1 MRRKVLA
8 GLLAALLFA
17 AVFSAC
23 SNEDEAPAGDG
34 ARLKEIGEAMVEDI
48 DKYVLPNKETP
59 EKLVENG
66 FVVFM
71 DEKTYGEALLEDFSF
86 AYERGEDCTLTIVL
100 VDNNFRAVRAACED
114 GEGYYCR
121 FEQDPSKPDS
131 IPVSGEF
138 FDNLTLE
145 RMLEGIP
152 RWELGI
158 TYKGKDV
165 ARIGLRYPSE
175 LKTAPEDTE

>member
-1 MRRKVLA
+1 MRRRILAVLA
-8 GLLAALLFA
+8 VCLFA
-17 AVFSAC
+17 AAFSAC
-23 SNEDEAPAGDG
+23 SSGDDAPEGDT
-34 ARLKEIGEAMVEDI
+34 ARLKEIGEAMVDDI
-48 DKYVLPNKETP
+48 DEYVLSNKDTP
-59 EKLVENG
+59 ENLVQNG

-71 DEKTYGEALLEDFSF
+71 DEKTYGESLLEDFSF
-86 AYERGEDCTLTIVL
+86 AYKRGEDCTLTIVL
-100 VDNNFRAVRAACED
+100 ADNNFRAVRAAWED

-145 RMLEGIP
+145 RMIEGIP

-158 TYKGKDV
+158 TYQGKDV